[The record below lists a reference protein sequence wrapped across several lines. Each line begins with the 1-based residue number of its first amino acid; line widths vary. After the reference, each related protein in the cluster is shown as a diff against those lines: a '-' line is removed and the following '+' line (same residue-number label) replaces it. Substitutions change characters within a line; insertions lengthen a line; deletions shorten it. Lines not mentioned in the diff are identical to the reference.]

1 MQRSALLQLAWD
13 HVSSALD
20 GRESAFELHA
30 SGGMPNWRG
39 WLRQNFRDY
48 NRLANAVLRSIE
60 IEMPEIDVSNI
71 PNAPITRRRFAAGV
85 PPAARS

>member
-1 MQRSALLQLAWD
+1 LQLAWD

-48 NRLANAVLRSIE
+48 NALASAVLRNIA

-71 PNAPITRRRFAAGV
+71 PRAAITRRRFAAAV
-85 PPAARS
+85 PPADPKS

>member
-13 HVSSALD
+13 HASSALD

-39 WLRQNFRDY
+39 WLRKNFRDY
-48 NRLANAVLRSIE
+48 NQLANAVTAMLGMP
-60 IEMPEIDVSNI
+60 MPEIDVSNI
-71 PNAPITRRRFAAGV
+71 PRAPITRRRCAAGL
-85 PPAARS
+85 PPAGKN